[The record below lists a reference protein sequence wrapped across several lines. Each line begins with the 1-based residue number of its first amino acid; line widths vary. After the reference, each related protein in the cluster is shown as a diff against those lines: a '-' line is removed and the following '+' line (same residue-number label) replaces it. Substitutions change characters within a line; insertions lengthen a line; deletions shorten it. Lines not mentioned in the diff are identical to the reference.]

1 MEIST
6 KDRVSSQPAVGT
18 VRRFGENGVLYE
30 VMRPIDDSSVMIRV
44 LDTGEEAAYPVA
56 EVRRDP
62 AE

>member
-1 MEIST
+1 MGISI
-6 KDRVSSQPAVGT
+6 KDGNSSQPAIGM